1 MEIWQIILSLLSFTG
16 IVSGVVALVLRRME
30 ARLAAK
36 AEERRREADARDKA
50 REAMLCQIVQ
60 ASWAAIALGEATAR
74 AVQRIPDAHCN
85 GDMHAALEYAERVKH
100 EQKEELTKWGVHALW

>member
-1 MEIWQIILSLLSFTG
+1 MDIWQIIVSLLSFTG

-30 ARLAAK
+30 ARLAAR
-36 AEERRREADARDKA
+36 AEARKEEVETHDKA
-50 REAMLCQIVQ
+50 REAMLCQLVQ
-60 ASWAAIALGEATAR
+60 AAWAAIALGEATAR

>member
-1 MEIWQIILSLLSFTG
+1 MDIWQIIVSLLSFTG

-30 ARLAAK
+30 ARLAVR
-36 AEERRREADARDKA
+36 AEARKEEVEAHEKA
-50 REAMLCQIVQ
+50 REEMLCKIVQ

>member
-1 MEIWQIILSLLSFTG
+1 MEIWQIILSFLSFTG

-30 ARLAAK
+30 ARLAAQ
-36 AEERRREADARDKA
+36 AEARRKEEEAREKA
-50 REAMLCQIVQ
+50 REKMLCQIVQ